1 MSPPMSR
8 EPSCRTG
15 GVAGRFET
23 IIAGRTTRR
32 VMTKIP
38 DRQQHLIIYLA
49 ERYCIVIL
57 ENFVIFP
64 YIVIFFWP
72 KNLQYNFFLINFAR
86 IIINQIIYRDYERA

>member
-49 ERYCIVIL
+49 ERYCIAVL
-57 ENFVIFP
+57 ENIVIFP
-64 YIVIFFWP
+64 YSVKFFI
-72 KNLQYNFFLINFAR
+72 KKLAV
-86 IIINQIIYRDYERA
+86 